1 MVLGEWWNQ
10 VSGTVLHGLEVTA
23 VGMLLVFF
31 TLGLVILAMVLLTK
45 LPWLTPKPAPQET
58 EPETQATSPAPAVQP
73 ITSTP
78 PAQPQTNELAQ
89 VAAITVALLHSQR
102 GSVRQVVAKSTR
114 GSWRSYGR
122 AHQLGL

>member
-1 MVLGEWWNQ
+1 VAIGEWWNQ
-10 VSGTVLHGLEVTA
+10 VSGTVMHGLEVTA

-45 LPWLTPKPAPQET
+45 LPWLQSKPAPQE
-58 EPETQATSPAPAVQP
+58 PESETKAASPAVQP
-73 ITSTP
+73 VQRTPSTP
-78 PAQPQTNELAQ
+78 PQTNELAQ
-89 VAAITVALLHSQR
+89 VAAITVALVCSR
-102 GSVRQVVAKSTR
+102 RRSVRQVATTKSTR